1 MAILVV
7 ADAAGMTAEQDVLLI
22 KALDL
27 EGSPPA
33 GARIR
38 VAGPTADGWRMVSL
52 WESQADFERFRDERL
67 VPVLTDTGH
76 AMQPP
81 EIWPIETVLTYHVI
95 GFSGKRYG
103 VLDPTRA
110 MILP

>member
-7 ADAAGMTAEQDVLLI
+7 AETVSMTAEQDVLLM

-38 VAGPTADGWRMVSL
+38 AAGPTADGWRMVSL
-52 WESQADFERFRDERL
+52 WDSEADFERFRDERL
-67 VPVLTDTGH
+67 VPVLSDIGH
-76 AMQPP
+76 AMRPP
-81 EIWPIETVLTYHVI
+81 EIWPIETVLTYHAA
-95 GFSGKRYG
+95 GFSGVCHG
-103 VLDPTRA
+103 VLDHV
-110 MILP
+110 